1 MRQRNYKME
10 NLCSKA
16 LKTLIKTS
24 NISMGKRWLE
34 VICGVKLKVTYNH
47 NPNIK
52 SEIIRKRLL
61 GTVT

>member
-1 MRQRNYKME
+1 ME
-10 NLCSKA
+10 NSCSKA

-34 VICGVKLKVTYNH
+34 VICGVKLKVIYNH